1 MTDTARAALLIAALA
16 VAAGC
21 QTAAPKPDPDPAEHD
36 REEAPVPA
44 ASYEWPKPE
53 GWKTETIPFP
63 LDFAPDIHL
72 QGVEELRFAPGMFKP
87 AEPGY
92 WSYAFA
98 WWLNGEPALG
108 QAELER
114 SLLSYFQGLVTE
126 VSKEKGRKIDSSRFR
141 VTMRPSSGAPAKEG
155 HNVQAYAGTA
165 ELYDA
170 FATGKP
176 ISLNLEVWVWDCAVA
191 GKRVA
196 LVLAS
201 PRPVSEPIWKDLA
214 QRRDEFL
221 CHKY

>member
-1 MTDTARAALLIAALA
+1 MTDTTRAALVTAAALA
-16 VAAGC
+16 FAAGC
-21 QTAAPKPDPDPAEHD
+21 QTAAPRPDPAERD
-36 REEAPVPA
+36 REEAPAPA
-44 ASYEWPKPE
+44 APAFEWPKPE

-63 LDFAPDIHL
+63 LDFAPEIKL

-87 AEPGY
+87 EAPGY

-98 WWLNGEPALG
+98 WWLDGEPALG

-114 SLLSYFQGLVTE
+114 SLLSYFQGLITE
-126 VSKEKGRKIDSSRFR
+126 VSKEKGRKIDPGHFR
-141 VTMRPSSGAPAKEG
+141 VAVRPSSGAPAKEG
-155 HNVQAYAGTA
+155 HTVQAFAGTA

-176 ISLNLEVWVWDCAVA
+176 LSLNLEVWVWDCPVA

-201 PRPVSEPIWKDLA
+201 PRPTSEPIWKDLA
-214 QRRDEFL
+214 QRRDELL